1 MAEEMSIREYI
12 RRKPREDGFETAM
25 FIYQS
30 ALAQMNSRIE
40 VLNNELSHVYSY
52 NPIEYVKSR
61 LKTPESIMKKLRK
74 QGHDVSIDDMI
85 EYVNDI
91 AGVRITCSF
100 FSEIQFLAAMLARQD
115 NLSVLSIKD
124 YLGHP
129 KESGYKSYH
138 MLLLVPVALADAV
151 VPTKVEVQIRTMA
164 MDFWAS
170 LEHKI
175 YYKYEGNAPD
185 YFARELRE
193 CASIISKLDAKM
205 MSLNDAMKKMDGE

>member
-1 MAEEMSIREYI
+1 MAIEMTIQDYI
-12 RRKPREDGFETAM
+12 HERSEKDSFETAM

-30 ALAQMNSRIE
+30 ALIQMNSRVE
-40 VLNNELSHVYSY
+40 VLNRELNHVYSY
-52 NPIEYVKSR
+52 NPIEYVKTR
-61 LKTPESIMKKLRK
+61 LKTPESIMKKLK
-74 QGHDVSIDDMI
+74 KNGHQVSIDDMV

-91 AGVRITCSF
+91 AGLRITCSF
-100 FSEIQFLAAMLARQD
+100 FTEIYFVADMIARQD

-124 YLGHP
+124 YISRP

-138 MLLLVPVALADAV
+138 MLLSIPVALADAV
-151 VPTKVEVQIRTMA
+151 IPTKVEVQIRTMA

-175 YYKYEGNAPD
+175 YYKYEGNAPG
-185 YFARELRE
+185 YFARELQE

-205 MSLNDAMKKMDGE
+205 MSLNDAMKRMDGE

>member
-12 RRKPREDGFETAM
+12 SRKPREDGFETAM

-30 ALAQMNSRIE
+30 ALDQMNSRIE
-40 VLNNELSHVYSY
+40 VLNGELNHVYSY

-74 QGHDVSIDDMI
+74 QGHDVGIDDMI

-115 NLSVLSIKD
+115 NLTVLSIKD

-138 MLLLVPVALADAV
+138 MLLLVPVALTDAV

>member
-1 MAEEMSIREYI
+1 MAIEMTIQDYI
-12 RRKPREDGFETAM
+12 HERSEKDSFETAM

-30 ALAQMNSRIE
+30 ALIQMNSRVEI
-40 VLNNELSHVYSY
+40 LNRELNHVYSY
-52 NPIEYVKSR
+52 NPIEYVKTR
-61 LKTPESIMKKLRK
+61 LKTPESIMKKLKKNGRR
-74 QGHDVSIDDMI
+74 VSIDDMV

-91 AGVRITCSF
+91 AGLRITCSF
-100 FSEIQFLAAMLARQD
+100 FSEIYFVADMIARQD

-124 YLGHP
+124 YISRP

-138 MLLLVPVALADAV
+138 MLLSIPVALADAV
-151 VPTKVEVQIRTMA
+151 IPTKVEVQIRTMA

-175 YYKYEGNAPD
+175 YYKYEGNAPG
-185 YFARELRE
+185 YFARELQE

-205 MSLNDAMKKMDGE
+205 MSLNQAMKRIDGE